1 MNYKEKAIEIATN
14 GASIAFGLILF
25 LAIMI
30 GVPAVLVGLY
40 FAQKVAV
47 MAWSYMNT
55 QHGDLTFYSLICF
68 ASVAWIFAAF
78 YGIRDAY
85 LDKKKKDGDA

>member
-30 GVPAVLVGLY
+30 GIPAVFVGLY
-40 FAQKVAV
+40 FARE
-47 MAWSYMNT
+47 
-55 QHGDLTFYSLICF
+55 
-68 ASVAWIFAAF
+68 FAALF
-78 YGIRDAY
+78 YFYVTIDRELFLYGIFIPVLAGLVWLFFQHRAVH
-85 LDKKKKDGDA
+85 LDKKKKEGDA

>member
-30 GVPAVLVGLY
+30 GIPAVFVGLY
-40 FAQKVAV
+40 FA
-47 MAWSYMNT
+47 
-55 QHGDLTFYSLICF
+55 GE
-68 ASVAWIFAAF
+68 FAALF
-78 YGIRDAY
+78 YFYVTIDRELFLYGIFIPVLVGLVWLFFQHRADY
-85 LDKKKKDGDA
+85 FDKKKKEGDS

>member
-30 GVPAVLVGLY
+30 GIPAVFVGLY
-40 FAQKVAV
+40 FAGEFA
-47 MAWSYMNT
+47 T
-55 QHGDLTFYSLICF
+55 LFYFYVTIDRELF
-68 ASVAWIFAAF
+68 L
-78 YGIRDAY
+78 YGIFIPVLVGLVWLFFQHRADY
-85 LDKKKKDGDA
+85 FDKKKKEGDS